1 MPQGR
6 RRSNSKTAVKK
17 TAGKKSARKLSYKQA
32 ALQRA
37 STPVDRIVGTCVRER
52 RIVLG
57 WSQEEF
63 AEKLKISF
71 QQVQKYEAGTNRIGA
86 SRLYQIARTLNTDV
100 NHFYGT
106 LPMPGKAA
114 ASGQRVAP
122 ELREGR
128 QADCAHA
135 QGQGARK
142 QRATTR
148 GFGFGAS
155 LLSDSKPQYAARG
168 WWRQCMPSLTR
179 MLPKRV
185 KGRKKPQAKRARRKT
200 QRRVRRKAPRR
211 AQRKRPPAKSD
222 KRAGGLVQV
231 SVRGLG
237 RWLVGWLARWL
248 ESCFG
253 RIKRLFPNPLA
264 GGADFPT
271 EA

>member
-6 RRSNSKTAVKK
+6 RRSNSKTAIKK

-32 ALQRA
+32 AKQRA

-122 ELREGR
+122 ELREVAKPIAPTPKGKAQESKGQQRAALALVRHYYRIQSPSMRRGLVETVHAFADENATQKGR
-128 QADCAHA
+128 VAKKATGKKSGKKSTKKSA
-135 QGQGARK
+135 KKSTKKSAKKKPARK
-142 QRATTR
+142 
-148 GFGFGAS
+148 
-155 LLSDSKPQYAARG
+155 K
-168 WWRQCMPSLTR
+168 
-179 MLPKRV
+179 
-185 KGRKKPQAKRARRKT
+185 
-200 QRRVRRKAPRR
+200 
-211 AQRKRPPAKSD
+211 
-222 KRAGGLVQV
+222 
-231 SVRGLG
+231 
-237 RWLVGWLARWL
+237 
-248 ESCFG
+248 
-253 RIKRLFPNPLA
+253 
-264 GGADFPT
+264 
-271 EA
+271 